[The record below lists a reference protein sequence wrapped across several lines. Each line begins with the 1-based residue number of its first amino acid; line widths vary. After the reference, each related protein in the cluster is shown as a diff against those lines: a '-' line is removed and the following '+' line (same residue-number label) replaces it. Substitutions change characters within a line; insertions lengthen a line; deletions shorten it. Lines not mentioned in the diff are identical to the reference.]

1 MLTTHSDLLITGKT
15 SSSTTN
21 GSSISVE
28 SNIQSNDSGYDTEQQ
43 TLLTHHGLY
52 AIVSTNTLLTLPI
65 TVAVVIFICR
75 KRKSKKN
82 RLEDEPIIYYH
93 ANSDPVYNTCNLN
106 GINNNAKGDVYDA
119 LSVYSE
125 QGSQLNISCLEDAPR
140 KARANSYVPVR
151 ERKPKENDE
160 LATEIAEY
168 TQVKKVNRRAWDVEL
183 GHSMTVD
190 SLESSSLTD
199 NRQSVEDIPYIEP
212 LVPATSELGRNGLV
226 SLRVSTL
233 GVPMEDSEKI
243 SIGSVIYT
251 ELE

>member
-1 MLTTHSDLLITGKT
+1 M
-15 SSSTTN
+15 
-21 GSSISVE
+21 
-28 SNIQSNDSGYDTEQQ
+28 
-43 TLLTHHGLY
+43 Y

-65 TVAVVIFICR
+65 TVAVVIYICR
-75 KRKSKKN
+75 KRKRKKN

-93 ANSDPVYNTCNLN
+93 ANADPVYNTCN
-106 GINNNAKGDVYDA
+106 GVNNNAKGDVYDA

-125 QGSQLNISCLEDAPR
+125 QGSQLNVSCLDDAPR
-140 KARANSYVPVR
+140 RARANSYVPVR

-168 TQVKKVNRRAWDVEL
+168 TQVKKVNRRAGHVEL

-199 NRQSVEDIPYIEP
+199 NRQSIEDIPYIEP

-233 GVPMEDSEKI
+233 GVPIEVS
-243 SIGSVIYT
+243 
-251 ELE
+251 